1 MPSKPQMNDIEAGT
15 GTYRLLDCKKE
26 EMDCSDGEQS
36 PLAPATPKSLR
47 QNSLSKRFTAV
58 ADIITIALWTF
69 AKKRRSGAVLPQT
82 IAHRGYKTNHPENT
96 MGAFQGA
103 VEVGTDA
110 IETDIHLT
118 KDDVVVLCHVSLLH
132 SGRRRIAANIL
143 SRTQQ

>member
-1 MPSKPQMNDIEAGT
+1 MPFQIRDNDIEAGK
-15 GTYRLLDCKKE
+15 GTHRSLDRTKE
-26 EMDCSDGEQS
+26 EMDCSDGEES
-36 PLAPATPKSLR
+36 PLAPATLKSLR
-47 QNSLSKRFTAV
+47 QDSLSNHFTAV
-58 ADIITIALWTF
+58 ADLPSIAPWTF
-69 AKKRRSGAVLPQT
+69 AKKRRSGDMLPQT

-132 SGRRRIAANIL
+132 PGFRPIKANDL